1 MFGDT
6 LTIIA
11 VAFMAALSVGGI
23 AYVLIYP
30 ILSGEAKANKRM
42 ARVAG
47 GQGGRAKRAAAHL
60 EAQGRDPRRKQMQKT
75 LMEMEENQKKKKKRV
90 TLAMTL
96 TQAGLG
102 ISVHMYWFLSL
113 LCGAFFGLVVLMT
126 GFQWQIAGA
135 AAFAASLGIPRWVVN
150 LIKKRRQAKFL
161 GEFANAIDVIVRGI
175 KAGLPVNDTLKV
187 IAVESPDP
195 VGPEFQA
202 VIDGQKLGVPLD
214 QGLERMY
221 ERMPLAEVNFMSIVV
236 GIQQRTGGNLG
247 EALGNLSKVLRDRK
261 KMQAKIKSM
270 SQEAKSS
277 AAIIGALPPSIM
289 ILVYITSPQYIEL
302 LWTTDIGQML
312 LAGSAMWMF
321 TGVMVMRK
329 MINFDF

>member
-1 MFGDT
+1 
-6 LTIIA
+6 
-11 VAFMAALSVGGI
+11 MAALSVGGI

-30 ILSGEAKANKRM
+30 LLSCEAKANKRM
-42 ARVAG
+42 SRVAG
-47 GQGGRAKRAAAHL
+47 GQGGRASRAAANL
-60 EAQGRDPRRKQMQKT
+60 EAQGRDQRRKQMHKT
-75 LMEMEENQKKKKKRV
+75 LVEMEQNQKKKKKRV
-90 TLAMTL
+90 SMAMSL

-102 ISVHMYWFLSL
+102 ISVRVFWVLSFV
-113 LCGAFFGLVVLMT
+113 CGAFAGGLILLT
-126 GFQWQIAGA
+126 GFQWQIAAA
-135 AAFAASLGIPRWVVN
+135 AAFAAALGIPRWVVN
-150 LIKKRRQAKFL
+150 FLKKKRQKKFL
-161 GEFANAIDVIVRGI
+161 DEFANAIDVIVRGI

-187 IAVESPDP
+187 IAIESPDP

-221 ERMPLAEVNFMSIVV
+221 ERIPLAEVNFMSIVV

-247 EALGNLSKVLRDRK
+247 EALSNLSKVLRDRK
-261 KMQAKIKSM
+261 KMQGKIQSM

-289 ILVYITSPQYIEL
+289 ILVFMTSPNYISL
-302 LWTTDIGQML
+302 LWTTELGQMM
-312 LAGSAMWMF
+312 LAGSALWMF
-321 TGVMVMRK
+321 TGIMVMRK